1 MALLTDVRLF
11 EERQDGGVRSYYDVI
26 SLIRGLP
33 TTLQQMIRTTANPD
47 NPFVALLSAYGI
59 VDMRAHELDGRG
71 RVLLLVVQSTGGTA
85 LPIGVAAGADLRF
98 SYFDDYG
105 IEATT
110 GDQTH
115 RAGSVAP
122 NPTALVG
129 GDSLFAREQRRIV
142 PGDTKPFAWP
152 EAVVKP
158 SDAAPPA
165 DQPYLGLDPPPGTTS
180 PATYLVDAHLLRGLT
195 RVVLFKNIPP
205 IIP

>member
-11 EERQDGGVRSYYDVI
+11 EERQDGGVRDYFDVI
-26 SLIRGLP
+26 SLIQRRP
-33 TTLQQMIRTTANPD
+33 VTLAQMIQPTADPANAL
-47 NPFVALLSAYGI
+47 VASLSAFGI

-71 RVLLLVVQSTGGTA
+71 RVLLLIVQATGGTA
-85 LPIGVAAGADLRF
+85 LPNGVAAGADVRF

-115 RAGSVAP
+115 RAGTVAP
-122 NPTALVG
+122 DPALLVG

-142 PGDTKPFAWP
+142 AGDTKPFAWP

-158 SDAAPPA
+158 SDGVPPA
-165 DQPYLGLDPPPGTTS
+165 DQPYLGIDPPPGTVA
-180 PATYLVDAHLLRGLT
+180 PATYLVQAHLLRGLT

-205 IIP
+205 VIP